1 MAFLTEQEQ
10 QKLSAA
16 ISDVESRTDAELVTV
31 LARRADA
38 YIYIP
43 TLWAAG
49 AALLAPWVL
58 GFTPLWLELGDLL
71 IIQLL
76 VFVVLALLLR
86 LPPVLF
92 RLIPRS
98 VRHWRASNLACRQFL
113 EQNLH
118 HTKGD
123 TGLLIFVAEAEH
135 YVEILADRGISQHVP
150 DERWQSIVAAFAAQV
165 KAGRTIDGFIEC
177 IESCGELLIEHIPAT
192 EEKNELPNHLIV
204 L

>member
-1 MAFLTEQEQ
+1 MALLTDQEQ
-10 QKLSAA
+10 QKVAAA

-31 LARRADA
+31 LASQADA
-38 YIYIP
+38 YVYIP

-58 GFTPLWLELGDLL
+58 GFTPLWLEVGDVLL
-71 IIQLL
+71 FQLL

-86 LPPVLF
+86 FPPIMF
-92 RLIPRS
+92 RLVPKS
-98 VRHWRASNLACRQFL
+98 VRYWRASNLARRQFL

-118 HTKGD
+118 HTTGD

-150 DERWQSIVAAFAAQV
+150 DERWESLVTAFVEHV

-177 IESCGELLIEHIPAT
+177 IEGCGELLIEHIPAT
-192 EEKNELPNHLIV
+192 EQKNELPNHLI
-204 L
+204 LI

>member
-1 MAFLTEQEQ
+1 MALLTDQEQ
-10 QKLSAA
+10 QQVAAA
-16 ISDVESRTDAELVTV
+16 ISHVESRTDAELVTV
-31 LARRADA
+31 LASQADA
-38 YIYIP
+38 YVYIP

-58 GFTPLWLELGDLL
+58 GFTPLWLEVGDVLL
-71 IIQLL
+71 FQLL

-86 LPPVLF
+86 FPPIMF
-92 RLIPRS
+92 RLVPKS
-98 VRHWRASNLACRQFL
+98 VRYWRASNLARRQFL

-118 HTKGD
+118 HTTGD

-150 DERWQSIVAAFAAQV
+150 DERWESLVTAFVEHV

-177 IESCGELLIEHIPAT
+177 IEGCGELLIEHIPAT
-192 EEKNELPNHLIV
+192 EQKNELPNHLIV
-204 L
+204 I

>member
-1 MAFLTEQEQ
+1 MTMLTEQQ
-10 QKLSAA
+10 QQRVTEA

-31 LARRADA
+31 LASQADA
-38 YIYIP
+38 YVYIP

-49 AALLAPWVL
+49 AALLAPWLL
-58 GFTPLWLELGDLL
+58 GLTPLWLEVGDVLL
-71 IIQLL
+71 IQLL
-76 VFVVLALLLR
+76 VFIVLALLLR
-86 LPPVLF
+86 FPPIMF
-92 RLIPRS
+92 RLVPKS
-98 VRHWRASNLACRQFL
+98 VRHWRASNLARREFL

-150 DERWQSIVAAFAAQV
+150 DERWESIVEAFVGQV
-165 KAGRTIDGFIEC
+165 KAGRTIEGFIEC
-177 IESCGELLIEHIPAT
+177 IDACGELLVEHVPST
-192 EEKNELPNHLIV
+192 ERKNELPNHLIV

>member
-1 MAFLTEQEQ
+1 MKLLTDQEQE
-10 QKLSAA
+10 KVAAA

-31 LARRADA
+31 LASQADA
-38 YIYIP
+38 YVYIP

-58 GFTPLWLELGDLL
+58 GFLPLWLELGDVLL
-71 IIQLL
+71 IQLL
-76 VFVVLALLLR
+76 VFVVFALLLR
-86 LPPVLF
+86 FPPIMF
-92 RLIPRS
+92 RLVPKS
-98 VRHWRASNLACRQFL
+98 VRYWRASSLARRQFL

-150 DERWQSIVAAFAAQV
+150 DERWQSIVAAFVEHV

-177 IESCGELLIEHIPAT
+177 IEGCGELLIEHIPAT
-192 EEKNELPNHLIV
+192 EQKNELPNHLIV
-204 L
+204 I

>member
-1 MAFLTEQEQ
+1 MTMLTEQQ
-10 QKLSAA
+10 QQRVTEA

-31 LARRADA
+31 LASQADA
-38 YIYIP
+38 YVYIP

-49 AALLAPWVL
+49 AALLAPWLL
-58 GFTPLWLELGDLL
+58 GFTPLWLEVGDVLL
-71 IIQLL
+71 IQLL
-76 VFVVLALLLR
+76 VFIVLALLLR
-86 LPPVLF
+86 LPPIMF
-92 RLIPRS
+92 RLVPKS
-98 VRHWRASNLACRQFL
+98 VRHWRASNLARRQFL

-150 DERWQSIVAAFAAQV
+150 DERWESIVEAFVGQV
-165 KAGRTIDGFIEC
+165 KAGRTIEGFIEC
-177 IESCGELLIEHIPAT
+177 IEACGELLVEHIPST
-192 EEKNELPNHLIV
+192 ERKNELPNHLIV